1 MAYRSTSACPKARIG
16 FCSTLRF
23 STAIAAACLWLG
35 APSLASAADVVFDDV
50 EMFKGSER
58 FNGVLDSSEPY
69 FIEICVT
76 GPDISSVIAPTVD
89 TPISNTFPTGTT
101 LTLDDQFGPDEH
113 CFEETFA
120 TAQAL
125 DDKYPNGDY
134 TVNATA
140 TNETT
145 TDSLLVPFDFPEPTA
160 FAQINSPTHGSLVP
174 SDVDLN
180 VTWTLVDQ
188 GGCNLGMPGTCLNG
202 FAVFIEDDD
211 SMGDGDLFEEIIFD
225 DPAATS
231 VLVDASVLLPSKN
244 LEAGVLT
251 FNGFFDEVLSDS
263 LNTVT
268 LLTAF
273 EADNFVGFQTDAL
286 QQPITDVFVLKAVD
300 RDDGVLITDPYFM
313 EVCVEGFNLSTT
325 PGLVTVMTPDSTDIP
340 GGSMENLTQE
350 EPGDS
355 EFCWESAGFADA
367 AALED
372 SYPVGDYL
380 ISAEDNSSDVDTVTV
395 DFSEQE
401 PDGFPDIFDPMNG
414 STVPAGQGVTVQWG
428 AMTDKNGNC
437 DPQNPGTCADGF
449 LLFLFDLQ
457 SDDDLDFQN
466 LPNDAGAADLDGFN
480 FVEGNTYG
488 IELESFRGTLFA
500 PTISSD
506 GNNIQVTT
514 IYEDI
519 NFIAISVPEPSLAL
533 LQGSAIGLLAWL
545 ARRRRRAAAA
555 ALEVL

>member
-1 MAYRSTSACPKARIG
+1 MAYRSTSACRKPRIG

-35 APSLASAADVVFDDV
+35 APSLASAGSVVFDDV
-50 EMFKGSER
+50 GMFKGSER
-58 FNGVLDSSEPY
+58 FNGVLDPSAPY

-76 GPDISSVIAPTVD
+76 GPDLSSVTAPTVD
-89 TPISNTFPTGTT
+89 TPDSVTFPSGTT

-125 DDKYPNGDY
+125 NDKYPNGNY

-145 TDSLLVPFDFPEPTA
+145 TDSLLVSFNFPEPTA
-160 FAQINSPTHGSLVP
+160 FAQINSPTNGSSVP

-180 VTWTLVDQ
+180 VTWTLIDQ
-188 GGCNLGMPGTCLNG
+188 GGCNLGMPSTCLDG
-202 FAVFIEDDD
+202 FAVFIEDHD
-211 SMGDGDLFEEIIFD
+211 SMGDGDLFEAIIF

-231 VLVDASVLLPSKN
+231 QLVDATVLLPSKN

-251 FNGFFDEVLSDS
+251 FNGSFDDVISDS
-263 LNTVT
+263 GHTVM
-268 LLTAF
+268 LLTVF
-273 EADNFVGFQTDAL
+273 EADNFVDFQTDAL

-300 RDDGVLITDPYFM
+300 RFDGVLITDPYFM
-313 EVCVEGFNLSTT
+313 EVCVEGFDLSTT
-325 PGLVTVMTPDSTDIP
+325 PGDVTVMTPISTDFP
-340 GGSMENLTQE
+340 SGSTENLTQE

-372 SYPVGDYL
+372 SYPVGNYF
-380 ISAEDNSSDVDTVTV
+380 ISAEDNSLDVDTVTV
-395 DFSEQE
+395 AFSEQE

-437 DPQNPGTCADGF
+437 DPQNPGTCADGY

-457 SDDDLDFQN
+457 SDEDLDFQI
-466 LPNDAGAADLDGFN
+466 LDNDAGAADLDGFN
-480 FVEGNTYG
+480 FVDGNTYG
-488 IELESFRGTLFA
+488 IELESFRGTLFV
-500 PTISSD
+500 PDVSSD
-506 GNNIQVTT
+506 GNSIQVTT

-519 NFIAISVPEPSLAL
+519 NFIAISAPEPSLAL

-545 ARRRRRAAAA
+545 ARRRRRAAAS